1 MSIYKGKLCLAPMVR
16 SGELPMRLMALQYG
30 ADLVWSPEI
39 IDRKIRLC
47 TRLENSKL
55 GTIDFIDSTRPGP
68 KAPIIFRT
76 KRSIEQ
82 GKLIFQLGSADP
94 EIAVEAALKVIEDV
108 DGIDLNCGCP
118 KPFSVHG
125 GMGAALLSTP
135 ELLTLIL
142 RNLVEKVGKPFGKPI
157 SAKIRLMDA
166 LDCKPTLDLVEKI
179 CNTGISNLTV
189 HCRTREM
196 RNREEPI
203 RNFVSDIFSVTSK
216 HNVSLIINGAFR
228 CKSEFEQFR
237 KELGITEI
245 GGMIAEAAESN
256 PTVFSDAPKPWK
268 LVAKEF
274 IDTCLAIDNHPS
286 NTKFILLNQVPGKSE
301 FYKKFSR
308 TKSNEEMKKVADLF
322 EDDGGKIHIRVMQKD
337 KLYDSSQLQFEEKKR
352 ASNEEISASK
362 RTKIAV
368 VDKEQAKEQ
377 LGKTD
382 AASNEQGHE
391 KRIEVEIDNKEI
403 EGGLKTAKIEV
414 I

>member
-1 MSIYKGKLCLAPMVR
+1 MYTGKLCLAPMVR
-16 SGELPMRLMALQYG
+16 SGELPMRLMAIQYG

-47 TRLENSKL
+47 TRVENSKL

-68 KAPIIFRT
+68 KAPVIFRT
-76 KRSIEQ
+76 KRSVEQ

-94 EIAVEAALKVIEDV
+94 DIAVEAALKVIEDV

-142 RNLVEKVGKPFGKPI
+142 RNLTEKVGKPFNKPI

-166 LDCKPTLDLVEKI
+166 TDCQPTLDLVEKI
-179 CNTGISNLTV
+179 CNTGIANLTV

-203 RNFVSDIFSVTSK
+203 RKFVSSIFSVTKK

-228 CKSEFEQFR
+228 CKKEFEQFR
-237 KELGITEI
+237 REVGIDEL

-268 LVAKEF
+268 LVATEF
-274 IDTCLAIDNHPS
+274 IDTCLSIDNHPS

-301 FYKKFSR
+301 FYKKFSK

-322 EDDGGKIHIRVMQKD
+322 EDDGGKIHIRILQKD
-337 KLYDSSQLQFEEKKR
+337 KLYDAEQLLFKDQKR
-352 ASNEEISASK
+352 PLDEDDSASK
-362 RTKIAV
+362 KQKLLIELELNDMQELEIKTLTTSTSDKLDLESKVREENLGDKI
-368 VDKEQAKEQ
+368 K
-377 LGKTD
+377 
-382 AASNEQGHE
+382 AAH
-391 KRIEVEIDNKEI
+391 IEVS
-403 EGGLKTAKIEV
+403 
-414 I
+414 